1 MTGQFGTMLRIFWTI
16 LWWYVA
22 LSGLWLIARVLA

>member
-1 MTGQFGTMLRIFWTI
+1 MTAQLGAALRIFWTI

-22 LSGLWLIARVLA
+22 LSGLWLIVRVLA